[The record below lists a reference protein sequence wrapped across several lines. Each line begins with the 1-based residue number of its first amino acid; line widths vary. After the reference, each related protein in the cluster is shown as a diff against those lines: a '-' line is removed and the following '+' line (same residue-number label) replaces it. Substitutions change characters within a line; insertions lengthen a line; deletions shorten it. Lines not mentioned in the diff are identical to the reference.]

1 MLQLRVTAQFY
12 FGSKGTY
19 ILKAW
24 GQADHPKVWREAS
37 GSILAP
43 LFMFFFLPLSLS
55 YVNCASQEGCLFY
68 LRFLLQSSDLS
79 LFYSW
84 AFPFFIF
91 QPPPFW
97 TPFSY
102 SRTSLVAQTVKRLS
116 TMRETRVQALVGKI
130 PWRRKWQPTP
140 VLLPGKSHGQ
150 RSLLDY
156 SLWSRRVRHDWA
168 TSLSLSLSYST

>member
-1 MLQLRVTAQFY
+1 MDVPMLQLSFIWEAKEHTSSRHEGRPTQKSEEKPLAQFW
-12 FGSKGTY
+12 
-19 ILKAW
+19 L
-24 GQADHPKVWREAS
+24 
-37 GSILAP
+37 
-43 LFMFFFLPLSLS
+43 LFLCFFFLPLSLS
-55 YVNCASQEGCLFY
+55 HINWASQEGCLFY

-116 TMRETRVQALVGKI
+116 TMQETRVQALGWEDPLEKE
-130 PWRRKWQPTP
+130 WQPTP
-140 VLLPGKSHGQ
+140 VLLPGKSLGQ
-150 RSLLDY
+150 GACWTKVY
-156 SLWSRRVRHDWA
+156 GVAKSRTR
-168 TSLSLSLSYST
+168 LSDFTFTFTFLF

>member
-1 MLQLRVTAQFY
+1 MCNFLGSGSLQQKLGEQMYECYSSVLQLSFISEAKEHTSSRREGRLTIQKSEEKPLAQFW
-12 FGSKGTY
+12 
-19 ILKAW
+19 L
-24 GQADHPKVWREAS
+24 
-37 GSILAP
+37 
-43 LFMFFFLPLSLS
+43 LFLCFFFLPLSLS

-130 PWRRKWQPTP
+130 PWRRK
-140 VLLPGKSHGQ
+140 
-150 RSLLDY
+150 
-156 SLWSRRVRHDWA
+156 
-168 TSLSLSLSYST
+168 